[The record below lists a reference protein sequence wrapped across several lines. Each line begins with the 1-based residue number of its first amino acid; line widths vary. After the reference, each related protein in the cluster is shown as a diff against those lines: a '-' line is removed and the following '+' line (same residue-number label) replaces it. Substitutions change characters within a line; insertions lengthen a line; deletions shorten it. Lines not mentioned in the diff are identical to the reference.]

1 MLVAAV
7 SLFSLAATG
16 FVAASPSSPFDAAVA
31 LSVRSLAKRAAASS
45 SSSAPTSS
53 SSSAPT
59 SSSYLEDV
67 FGMETSQCESTC
79 GTGLNDLTTC
89 SQESTQATI
98 AACACSSLTL
108 ADLRSCASCI
118 SSTTTSSKNATL
130 VVQAYNS
137 FVDLCTQEGLVS
149 VTGTVAVGASTK
161 PLSRSSTATLAASSS
176 AASSAHPTYD
186 ANSTPTSTAIV
197 PSLVNTGSLAS
208 AAATA
213 TGSLANAA
221 ASATT
226 TAHSGSTRNVAGA
239 LVSLFAAGAAVVAF
253 A

>member
-1 MLVAAV
+1 MLVSVV

-16 FVAASPSSPFDAAVA
+16 FVAASPSSPFDATVA
-31 LSVRSLAKRAAASS
+31 FSVRSLTKRAAASS

-53 SSSAPT
+53 S
-59 SSSYLEDV
+59 YLEDL
-67 FGMETSQCESTC
+67 FGMETTQCEPTC
-79 GTGLNDLTTC
+79 GTGLSDLTTC

-98 AACACSSLTL
+98 AACACSSVTL

-118 SSTTTSSKNATL
+118 SSTTTSSTNATG

-161 PLSRSSTATLAASSS
+161 PLPRSSTAASAASS
-176 AASSAHPTYD
+176 ALSSAHPTYD

-208 AAATA
+208 ATATA

-221 ASATT
+221 ASATS

-239 LVSLFAAGAAVVAF
+239 LVGLFAAGVAVIAL